1 MFGRQKKKAEG
12 PETRVSVDAT
22 LEGDVEQVEQSVDDY
37 LHDPTDDARRSLLAA
52 LEALDAQT
60 AQSDAYGA
68 SIVGSGALGY
78 AWKGD
83 VVGETSLD
91 PLVDEVPSGELAA
104 QFELVKAAKA
114 EVRGPTPATFA
125 ALQAASTA
133 LLDARSGGPT
143 PGSG

>member
-1 MFGRQKKKAEG
+1 MFGRHKKKADG
-12 PETRVSVDAT
+12 RETHVSVDAT
-22 LEGDVEQVEQSVDDY
+22 LEGDVAKVEQSVDDY
-37 LHDPTDDARRSLLAA
+37 LHDPTDDSRRSLLAA

-68 SIVGSGALGY
+68 SIIGSGALGY

-91 PLVDEVPSGELAA
+91 PLVDEVPSAELAA

-125 ALQAASTA
+125 ALQGAVTVLAGT
-133 LLDARSGGPT
+133 RGERPQR
-143 PGSG
+143 

>member
-1 MFGRQKKKAEG
+1 MFGRHKKKADG
-12 PETRVSVDAT
+12 PETHVAVDAT
-22 LEGDVEQVEQSVDDY
+22 LEGDVAKVEQSVDDY
-37 LHDPTDDARRSLLAA
+37 LRDPTDDSRRSLLAA

-91 PLVDEVPSGELAA
+91 PLVDEVPSAELAA

-125 ALQAASTA
+125 ALQAAVTVLA
-133 LLDARSGGPT
+133 GTRGEKPQR
-143 PGSG
+143 